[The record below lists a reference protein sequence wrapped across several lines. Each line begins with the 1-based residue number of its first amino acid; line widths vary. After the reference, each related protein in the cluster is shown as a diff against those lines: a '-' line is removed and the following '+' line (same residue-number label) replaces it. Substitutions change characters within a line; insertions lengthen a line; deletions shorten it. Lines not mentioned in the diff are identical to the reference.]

1 MILVIGASG
10 RNGRAVLAEL
20 VARGRGEQ
28 TVAASRK
35 PASLAG
41 SGVRTTTFDWEC
53 DETYASC
60 VDGADVLYL
69 IAPEGMPGMPERAHR
84 LIGTAVAAGVEHV
97 VFLSAMGVQDRA
109 DLPLRRVERS
119 VMALAG
125 DWTLLRANWFM
136 QNFSSGLFRTG
147 IVDRD
152 EIVAPAGD
160 AAISFVDVRDIA
172 ACAATVLTD
181 PADGNHRTY
190 TLTGSTALTFREVA
204 DMLTD
209 ATGRSIRYRPVDPDD
224 PRLLDK
230 MGIPGRRSEPVRAL
244 FDRVRAGLEAKV
256 STDAN
261 LLLGRSPTTFPVF
274 AVSHAGVWDR
284 PGQ

>member
-10 RNGRAVLAEL
+10 RNGRAVLADL
-20 VARGRGEQ
+20 VTRGYGEQ
-28 TVAASRK
+28 TVAATRK
-35 PASLAG
+35 PESLADA
-41 SGVRTTTFDWEC
+41 GVRTAVFDWQC
-53 DETYASC
+53 TETYASC
-60 VDGADVLYL
+60 VEGAELMYL
-69 IAPEGMPGMPERAHR
+69 IAPEGMPGMPERAHELLER
-84 LIGTAVAAGVEHV
+84 AVGAGVRHV

-119 VMALAG
+119 VLNLCA
-125 DWTLLRANWFM
+125 DWTLLRPNWFM

-147 IVDRD
+147 IADRD

-181 PADGNHRTY
+181 AASSNHRTY
-190 TLTGSTALTFREVA
+190 TLTGSAALTFREA
-204 DMLTD
+204 AEMLTA
-209 ATGRSIRYRPVDPDD
+209 ATARQIRYQALDPHD
-224 PRLLDK
+224 PKLLAR
-230 MGIPGRRSEPVRAL
+230 MGIPGRRPEPVRAL

-256 STDAN
+256 TDDVAT
-261 LLLGRSPTTFPVF
+261 LTGRPPVTFPAF
-274 AVSHAGVWDR
+274 AVAHVDSWLP